1 MIPLPGFYI
10 RVFGL
15 AWNPGVVNVVMPMKK
30 IGIIGAGFCG
40 TMLAVHL
47 VRTLSEPVELILI
60 DRKSKWNRGVAYRS
74 YSDRHLL
81 NVVAGKMS
89 AFADEPDH
97 FLDWA
102 QQQSQFLGIRRE
114 ILSGAFLP
122 RNTYGTYL
130 NEIWQ
135 EAKSLANH
143 KKIIVREV
151 DDQVADLDKKQAGF
165 VLHLAGLQ
173 QIEVDICVLATGNQL
188 PADPDLPDK
197 SFTTDQRYCRNPW
210 SPESV
215 RAPDSELPVLVVGNG
230 LTMVD
235 TVLELVENGLKN
247 PLISLSNHG
256 FNILPH
262 RHTGLQY
269 NHLRQEIGEEISLRE
284 LVVLF
289 NRHIKKVRQL
299 GISAEPV
306 VDSIRP
312 LSQHIWRQFT
322 DAEKQIFMSRIRHL
336 WGVARHRLPLHL
348 YDKIQ
353 RLKLD
358 RRLQMLAG
366 RVRKIEAN
374 PDKLRVEYWDKRR
387 NKPLFLEVSRIIN
400 CTGPQTDIGRMDD
413 GLLRRCWS
421 KGLLTQDKL
430 RLGIEA
436 DPQTYTLV
444 DRYGMPVHFLH
455 TLGSN
460 LKGVFW
466 ESTAVN
472 ELRSQARQLAQTIG
486 QEIFG

>member
-15 AWNPGVVNVVMPMKK
+15 AWNPDVVNVVIPMKK

-173 QIEVDICVLATGNQL
+173 QIEVDVCVLATGNQL

-210 SPESV
+210 SPESLYAA
-215 RAPDSELPVLVVGNG
+215 RLVFRSCR
-230 LTMVD
+230 M
-235 TVLELVENGLKN
+235 
-247 PLISLSNHG
+247 PG
-256 FNILPH
+256 F
-262 RHTGLQY
+262 GYQ
-269 NHLRQEIGEEISLRE
+269 
-284 LVVLF
+284 
-289 NRHIKKVRQL
+289 
-299 GISAEPV
+299 
-306 VDSIRP
+306 
-312 LSQHIWRQFT
+312 
-322 DAEKQIFMSRIRHL
+322 
-336 WGVARHRLPLHL
+336 
-348 YDKIQ
+348 
-353 RLKLD
+353 
-358 RRLQMLAG
+358 
-366 RVRKIEAN
+366 
-374 PDKLRVEYWDKRR
+374 
-387 NKPLFLEVSRIIN
+387 
-400 CTGPQTDIGRMDD
+400 
-413 GLLRRCWS
+413 
-421 KGLLTQDKL
+421 
-430 RLGIEA
+430 
-436 DPQTYTLV
+436 
-444 DRYGMPVHFLH
+444 
-455 TLGSN
+455 
-460 LKGVFW
+460 
-466 ESTAVN
+466 
-472 ELRSQARQLAQTIG
+472 
-486 QEIFG
+486 